1 MAIEDFLDNTR
12 IGSEF
17 IKHLSMVE
25 YAELYSSAGIDDHC
39 PLDNSEYYKAIL
51 KSKDAG
57 KILILAKYAKFQY
70 GDDDKTLSP
79 IAKMSPAHKE
89 ALLSNQRANWGE
101 FSRSGLKKILESVI
115 LNDDDDSIHTLVENP
130 RTDRKLLAEAIRG
143 EGQFKNLSE
152 GRKVQMITSLYTK
165 DEIEFKWDGRRDYP
179 HKRELHF
186 TDPYKAVFFMLKN
199 EHKKQKKKDFFELI
213 RFINNN
219 YLMFGGNDVVNL
231 DDGDWISEND
241 KDDDFEENSNKT
253 KDKFIDWLHDLSKN
267 INLKSLEEKKK
278 NEAPEYVIVI
288 FVINV
293 LLKLFRKS
301 YDGLNKNHILRI
313 DSLPNEVF
321 KAAYYGM
328 QFSSIRMD
336 KSGVG
341 SGVNFMH
348 DVNDNLPKLIGV
360 GSVGSIH
367 LLDNIA
373 GKYGGKLSKLIE
385 EGFSGD
391 KAINEIILFSDPQYH
406 INDEDLSNA
415 EIHNKYFLNAKH
427 REVFNFRG
435 F

>member
-1 MAIEDFLDNTR
+1 MTIEDFLDNTT

-25 YAELYSSAGIDDHC
+25 YAELYSSADIDVHC

-51 KSKDAG
+51 KSKDTG
-57 KILILAKYAKFQY
+57 KILVLAKYARFSY
-70 GDDDKTLSP
+70 GDDDKILSP
-79 IAKMSPAHKE
+79 IVKMSPAHKE

-152 GRKVQMITSLYTK
+152 GRKVQMIASLYTK

-179 HKRELHF
+179 HNRELYF
-186 TDPYKAVFFMLKN
+186 TNPYSAVFFMIKN
-199 EHKKQKKKDFFELI
+199 EYKKQKKKDFLELLSW
-213 RFINNN
+213 INDD
-219 YLMFGGNDVVNL
+219 YLRYSGNDVVKLSN
-231 DDGDWISEND
+231 DDWVTKDKESMGYSEM
-241 KDDDFEENSNKT
+241 DDEAI
-253 KDKFIDWLHDLSKN
+253 DKFIDWLHELSKN
-267 INLKSLEEKKK
+267 INLNAFEDEKKDD
-278 NEAPEYVIVI
+278 NPDCVIAI
-288 FVINV
+288 FVITV

-301 YDGLNKNHILRI
+301 YGGLNEKHILKI
-313 DSLPNEVF
+313 DSLKNQVF
-321 KAAYYGM
+321 KASYYGM
-328 QFSSIRMD
+328 QFSSIRMGKD
-336 KSGVG
+336 GVG
-341 SGVNFMH
+341 SGVKFMH
-348 DVNDNLPKLIGV
+348 DINTNLLKLIGI

-391 KAINEIILFSDPQYH
+391 KAINEIINFSDPQYH
-406 INDEDLSNA
+406 INDNLTDA
-415 EIHNKYFLNAKH
+415 EIHNKYFLNDKH
-427 REVFNFRG
+427 KEVFNFKG

>member
-1 MAIEDFLDNTR
+1 MAIEDFLDNTT

-25 YAELYSSAGIDDHC
+25 YAELYSSADIDVHC

-51 KSKDAG
+51 KSKDTG
-57 KILILAKYAKFQY
+57 KILVLAKYARFSY
-70 GDDDKTLSP
+70 GDDDKILSP
-79 IAKMSPAHKE
+79 IVKMSPAHKE

-143 EGQFKNLSE
+143 EGKFKNLSE
-152 GRKVQMITSLYTK
+152 GRKVQMITSLYTEN
-165 DEIEFKWDGRRDYP
+165 EIEFKWDGRRDYP
-179 HKRELHF
+179 HNRELYF
-186 TDPYKAVFFMLKN
+186 TNPYSAVFFMIK
-199 EHKKQKKKDFFELI
+199 EEYKKQKKKDFFELI
-213 RFINNN
+213 RWINNN

-231 DDGDWISEND
+231 DDGDWVPKNE
-241 KDDDFEENSNKT
+241 KDEDYEENSNKA

-267 INLKSLEEKKK
+267 INLTALEKKK
-278 NEAPEYVIVI
+278 TDEVPEYVIVI
-288 FVINV
+288 FVISV

-301 YDGLNKNHILRI
+301 YDGLNKNHILKI

-336 KSGVG
+336 QDGVG
-341 SGVNFMH
+341 SGVKFMH

-367 LLDNIA
+367 LLHNIA
-373 GKYGGKLSKLIE
+373 GNYGGKLEKIIE

-391 KAINEIILFSDPQYH
+391 KAINRIINFSDPQYH
-406 INDEDLSNA
+406 INDNLTDV
-415 EIHNKYFLNAKH
+415 EIHNKYFLNESHKNI
-427 REVFNFRG
+427 FNFRG